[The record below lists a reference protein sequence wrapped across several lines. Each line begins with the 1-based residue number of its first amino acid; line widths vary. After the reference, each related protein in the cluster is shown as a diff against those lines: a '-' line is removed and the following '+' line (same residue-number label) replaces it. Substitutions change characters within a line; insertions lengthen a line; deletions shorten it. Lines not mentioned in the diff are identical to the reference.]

1 MRIGALRHFANP
13 APHILSIDLTI
24 YLQYSAGLV
33 NLNLTYAV
41 RFQYEST
48 TNRISKIFR
57 QVITPLTYFS
67 ISLPGTVRIQD
78 LIIAHFSAY

>member
-13 APHILSIDLTI
+13 APHILSIDLII

-57 QVITPLTYFS
+57 QVITPS
-67 ISLPGTVRIQD
+67 HISQSVYPEQLGFKI
-78 LIIAHFSAY
+78 